1 MNKYRKIFGVLLA
14 TLILGCLFAFGGC
27 KPEEEPEQQE
37 PEPNWMEIYS
47 GTYYVDKAS
56 VNIAGASLELALG
69 KESLLGLFTKD
80 LVTLTL
86 TQEGN
91 MTFHANIFEAIKF
104 DLTGTWDIDE
114 TDKTKVNLRIEG
126 ESQYLIT
133 TCDGEHISVE
143 YQGNSF
149 AMTK

>member
-14 TLILGCLFAFGGC
+14 TFLLSCLFAFGGC
-27 KPEEEPEQQE
+27 KPEEEPKQEE
-37 PEPNWMEIYS
+37 PEPNWMEVYS
-47 GTYYVDKAS
+47 GTYYVDTAT
-56 VNIAGASLELALG
+56 VNVGGLTVELALG
-69 KESLLGLFTKD
+69 NSILGLFTKD

-86 TQEGN
+86 TKEGN
-91 MTFHANIFEAIKF
+91 MTFHADIFGAIKF

-126 ESQYLIT
+126 EEQYLIT
-133 TCDGEHISVE
+133 TCDGEHISVS

-149 AMTK
+149 AMSK